1 MFYNQT
7 LFSDIKHK
15 EIKMSEIINN
25 SKVRVENIK
34 KALLELHN
42 GISVEETR
50 KKLSRLMEAAPYGEV
65 VQAEQELIAEG
76 IPVQDI
82 LKYCDLHSDALK
94 GKIENT
100 RVQNLPADHPV
111 ETFVKEN
118 VALQSVI
125 ASIKNS
131 FNNVNLIK
139 ETTIP
144 ADMLLSIRSEF
155 NSLMD
160 IEKHYVRKE
169 NLVFPFLEKYQITG
183 PPMVMW
189 GKHDEVRQFLKSAQ
203 QIFSEIR
210 VVTKTEFE
218 GIIELALSP
227 ALKAIEEMIY
237 KEEQILFPMCLD
249 TFTEINWYDIYLQSQ
264 SIGYCLYAP
273 TAEWKPDASVVN
285 AAKPADNSKIE
296 LSTGSF
302 SKEEL
307 EALFTSLPLD
317 LTFVDK
323 DDNVRY
329 FSHGKERIFERS
341 KAILGR
347 KVQFCHPPTSVHIVE
362 KILNDFK
369 SGAQDSAKF
378 WIPFKGKFVHIAYY
392 AVRNEAKEYLGT
404 LEVTQDIAPLKAIEG
419 ERRLLSYDDK

>member
-1 MFYNQT
+1 
-7 LFSDIKHK
+7 
-15 EIKMSEIINN
+15 MSEIINN
-25 SKVRVENIK
+25 SRVRVENIK
-34 KALLELHN
+34 KALLDLHN
-42 GISVEETR
+42 GVSVEETQ
-50 KKLSRLMEAAPYGEV
+50 KKLSELMESAPYGEV

-76 IPVQDI
+76 IPVQEI

-94 GKIENT
+94 GKIDNT
-100 RVQNLPADHPV
+100 RVNDVPAGHPV

-125 ASIKNS
+125 ASIKGS
-131 FNNVNLIK
+131 LNNINYIK
-139 ETTIP
+139 ESKVP
-144 ADMLLSIRSEF
+144 SEMLLKLREGF

-169 NLVFPFLEKYQITG
+169 NLVFPFLEKYEITG

-189 GKHDEVRQFLKSAQ
+189 GKHDEVRSFLKSVQ
-203 QIFSEIR
+203 QVLSELDE
-210 VVTKTEFE
+210 VEKEDFE
-218 GIIELALSP
+218 GITEMVISP

-249 TFTEINWYDIYLQSQ
+249 TLNEINWYEIYVQSD

-273 TAEWKPDASVVN
+273 AEKWKPAIETPN
-285 AAKPADNSKIE
+285 AVKPADNSKIN

-302 SKEEL
+302 TAEEL
-307 EALFTSLPLD
+307 EALFSSLPLD

-347 KVQFCHPPTSVHIVE
+347 KVQFCHPPSSVHIVE

-378 WIPFKGKFVHIAYY
+378 WINFKGKFVHIAYY
-392 AVRNEAKEYLGT
+392 AVRNENKEYLGT
-404 LEVTQDIAPLKAIEG
+404 LEVTQDIAPLRALDG
-419 ERRLLSYDDK
+419 ERRLLSYE

>member
-1 MFYNQT
+1 
-7 LFSDIKHK
+7 
-15 EIKMSEIINN
+15 MSEIINN
-25 SKVRVENIK
+25 SKVRVESIK
-34 KALLELHN
+34 KTLLDLHN

-50 KKLSRLMEAAPYGEV
+50 NKLSTLMETAAYGEV
-65 VQAEQELIAEG
+65 VQAEQELIADG

-100 RVQNLPADHPV
+100 RVQDLPAGHPV

-118 VALQSVI
+118 VALHSVV
-125 ASIKNS
+125 AAIKNS
-131 FNNVNLIK
+131 FINVNLVK
-139 ETTIP
+139 ETAVP
-144 ADMLLSIRSEF
+144 ADLLMHIRSEF

-169 NLVFPFLEKYQITG
+169 NLVFPFLEKYEITG

-210 VVTKTEFE
+210 VVTKAEFE
-218 GIIELALSP
+218 GIIELVLSP

-249 TFTEINWYDIYLQSQ
+249 TFTEINWYDIYQQSE
-264 SIGYCLYAP
+264 SIGYCLYVP
-273 TAEWKPDASVVN
+273 SVEWKPGVSAN
-285 AAKPADNSKIE
+285 AAVKPADNSRVQ

-302 SKEEL
+302 LKEEL
-307 EALFTSLPLD
+307 EALLASLPLD

-347 KVQFCHPPTSVHIVE
+347 KVQFCHPPASVHIVE

-404 LEVTQDIAPLKAIEG
+404 LEVTQDIAPLKALEG
-419 ERRLLSYDDK
+419 ERRLLSYDNE